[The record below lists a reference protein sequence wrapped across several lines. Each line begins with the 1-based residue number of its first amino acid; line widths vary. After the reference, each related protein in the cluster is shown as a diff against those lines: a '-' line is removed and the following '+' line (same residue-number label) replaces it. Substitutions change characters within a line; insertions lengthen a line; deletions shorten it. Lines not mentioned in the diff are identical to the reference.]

1 MKRFIAIGLMALTMF
16 SISAFANGPLLGVSF
31 VPTVNSMFNLSAGW
45 DFGQVNIEAS
55 KTNLA
60 TLGGD
65 WTFSTLWTPARD
77 TFEYRVGADVTLRY
91 NTVGTLQYRGLGFV
105 VGASKSWG
113 PIQVYGQLNLSPS
126 ASLGIAPRVGV
137 NFLFGDMIPPDI
149 NL

>member
-65 WTFSTLWTPARD
+65 LDVLNFVDSSTRY
-77 TFEYRVGADVTLRY
+77 FRV
-91 NTVGTLQYRGLGFV
+91 
-105 VGASKSWG
+105 SSWG
-113 PIQVYGQLNLSPS
+113 RRYPQIQHRRNSSVQGSWV
-126 ASLGIAPRVGV
+126 RRRGV
-137 NFLFGDMIPPDI
+137 
-149 NL
+149 